1 MKSGLLSIALLS
13 AAALLAIAGARSAVA
28 QQAQQEGPA
37 PKSIW
42 TTETPK
48 SQGEPRGYVQYQDY
62 CAVCHGTGVG
72 KPGTLAL
79 QQKYKGAEPALLAD
93 RTDLTAQ
100 LVKTYV
106 RNGISVMPFF
116 RKTEISDADLDA
128 IAAYLTRNNKRAA
141 K

>member
-1 MKSGLLSIALLS
+1 MRTRLLSIALLS
-13 AAALLAIAGARSAVA
+13 AAAALALAGARPAVG
-28 QQAQQEGPA
+28 QAEGPA

-42 TTETPK
+42 ATQTPK

-62 CAVCHGTGVG
+62 CAVCHGAGVG

-79 QQKYKGAEPALLAD
+79 QQKYKGAEPALLAE
-93 RTDLTAQ
+93 RTDLTPQ
-100 LVKTYV
+100 LIKTYV

-116 RKTEISDADLDA
+116 RKTEISDTDLDL